1 MRLAPILFLSLLL
14 AMLAPTALADPP
26 AATDPAATSVPELR
40 RSVFA
45 GGCFWCM
52 EPPFEAL
59 DGVIEVVSGYAGG
72 ELPNP
77 TYEQVSS
84 GRSGHIE
91 VVEVTW
97 DPSRVTYGRLLEV
110 YWRNV
115 DPTVANRQ
123 FCDVGPQ
130 YRSAIFVA
138 TPEERAEAEASR
150 AAIAADPRFANRT
163 IHTEILD
170 AAPFWRAEYYHQD
183 YATRNPVRYNWYRY
197 NCGRDAR
204 LREIWGKG
212 PKD

>member
-1 MRLAPILFLSLLL
+1 MRHTARLVLLL
-14 AMLAPTALADPP
+14 VMSVSAVA
-26 AATDPAATSVPELR
+26 AATEAVGARDEPAELR

-52 EPPFEAL
+52 EPPFEAE
-59 DGVIEVVSGYAGG
+59 DGVLDVVSGYAGG

-97 DPSRVTYGRLLEV
+97 DPRRTSFERLLEI

-138 TPEERAEAEASR
+138 TPEERAIAEASR
-150 AAIAADPRFANRT
+150 IAIAADPRLAGRPV
-163 IHTEILD
+163 HTEILD
-170 AAPFWRAEYYHQD
+170 AAPFWPAEAYHQD
-183 YATRNPVRYNWYRY
+183 YAKRNPVRYKWYRF

-204 LREIWGKG
+204 LREIWGEA